1 MKPERKTRIR
11 RKQVGKRASGF
22 PQGQSR
28 EHDARFWE
36 DHDFADYWAQTEGVD
51 VAVARSFARQ
61 VRSAARKRLVAL
73 RLAEWQIDEA
83 KRLSKK
89 LGLPYQTLLRRWISQ
104 GILTQRRGL
113 KRAH

>member
-1 MKPERKTRIR
+1 MKERKSR
-11 RKQVGKRASGF
+11 RAERGGKRVPGLL
-22 PQGQSR
+22 PRGQSR
-28 EHDARFWE
+28 EQEARFWE
-36 DHDFADYWAQTEGVD
+36 DHDFAEFWAQTEGVD
-51 VAVARSFARQ
+51 VEVARSFAQQ

-83 KRLSKK
+83 KRLAKK